1 MRTVPKVKV
10 PTPTKPRVYSFTI
23 QNISTR
29 TRKVFRPTP
38 IGDIGLSGRRRGGP
52 FPFLPEMDIFIQP
65 LSVSYK
71 DKKWFRKQS
80 STITSSSITI

>member
-1 MRTVPKVKV
+1 MVENMIHIRYNIKSVLIRKKGDVRTVPKVKV

-38 IGDIGLSGRRRGGP
+38 IGDIGLSGRRRGGH
-52 FPFLPEMDIFIQP
+52 FH
-65 LSVSYK
+65 SC
-71 DKKWFRKQS
+71 
-80 STITSSSITI
+80 